1 MVAFSARFWPF
12 SLLIDIHLQRLRV
25 CENEKPAEMI
35 SFASSA
41 LSVLDNAELSITET
55 ENSSVIHMDGA
66 YWMPLQ
72 NRKEFYAAE
81 LSARSRY
88 AFI

>member
-1 MVAFSARFWPF
+1 MPKVQYDVFTSQVFEQSLEILHKPAFSLFMRTAF
-12 SLLIDIHLQRLRV
+12 LTELIFTNDLQRV

-55 ENSSVIHMDGA
+55 ENSWVIHMDVT
-66 YWMPLQ
+66 
-72 NRKEFYAAE
+72 
-81 LSARSRY
+81 
-88 AFI
+88 